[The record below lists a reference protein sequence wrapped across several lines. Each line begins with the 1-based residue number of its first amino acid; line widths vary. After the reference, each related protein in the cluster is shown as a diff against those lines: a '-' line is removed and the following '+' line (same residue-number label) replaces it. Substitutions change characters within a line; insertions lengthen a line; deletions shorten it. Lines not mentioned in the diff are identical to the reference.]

1 MGKVALASI
10 MGLFRAIR
18 QRLSHRAGSG
28 GWGRRQHPTMQL
40 GYVIPVSIEVHDAM
54 RKLQLALLKEHGSR
68 VRIEG
73 IPHITLK
80 QGFEIKEVE
89 PFERYLDVLVS
100 ETAPFDVHVRD
111 VGLFEEGIVFLGVV
125 ETPPLVA
132 LRKRI
137 VGDLATRLGIAPSPL
152 EGDRYRFHVTLA
164 QGLEPSSLRR
174 ARRELQETSPDFRF
188 RCDTVGLLL
197 HTGREWISYKSAKL
211 AHRDPSTQSKL
222 QGG

>member
-1 MGKVALASI
+1 
-10 MGLFRAIR
+10 
-18 QRLSHRAGSG
+18 
-28 GWGRRQHPTMQL
+28 MQL
-40 GYVIPVSIEVHDAM
+40 GYVIPVSIEMHDAM
-54 RKLQLALLKEHGSR
+54 RKLQLRLLKEHGSG

-80 QGFEIKEVE
+80 QAFEIEEVE
-89 PFERYLDVLVS
+89 PFERHLETLVS

-111 VGLFEEGIVFLGVV
+111 AGLFEEGIVFLGVV

-137 VGDLATRLGIAPSPL
+137 VGDLATRLGIAPNPL

-164 QGLEPSSLRR
+164 EGLEPSSLRR
-174 ARRELQETSPDFRF
+174 ARKDLQETSPDFRF

-197 HTGREWISYKSAKL
+197 HTGREWISYKSSKFL
-211 AHRDPSTQSKL
+211 HRDPSAQSKL
-222 QGG
+222 QGREG

>member
-1 MGKVALASI
+1 MGKVALAST
-10 MGLFRAIR
+10 MGLFTAIR
-18 QRLSHRAGSG
+18 QRLSDRIGSG
-28 GWGRRQHPTMQL
+28 AWGRRRHPTMQL
-40 GYVIPVSIEVHDAM
+40 GYAIPVSIEMHEAM
-54 RKLQLALLKEHGSR
+54 RKLQLRLLKEHGSR

-80 QGFEIKEVE
+80 QAFEIREVE
-89 PFERYLDVLVS
+89 PFERHFDTLVS

-111 VGLFEEGIVFLGVV
+111 AGAFEEGIVFLGVV

-137 VGDLATRLGIAPSPL
+137 VGDLATGLGVAPNPL

-164 QGLEPSSLRR
+164 EGLDPSSLRR
-174 ARRELQETSPDFRF
+174 ARKELEETSPDFRF

-211 AHRDPSTQSKL
+211 AHRDPCAQSKL

>member
-1 MGKVALASI
+1 
-10 MGLFRAIR
+10 MGLFSAIR
-18 QRLSHRAGSG
+18 QHLSDRTRSG
-28 GWGRRQHPTMQL
+28 AWGRRQHPTMQL
-40 GYVIPVSIEVHDAM
+40 GYVIPVSIEMHDAM
-54 RKLQLALLKEHGSR
+54 RKLQLRLLKEHGSR

-80 QGFEIKEVE
+80 QAFEIEEVE
-89 PFERYLDVLVS
+89 PFERHLETLVS

-111 VGLFEEGIVFLGVV
+111 AGLFEEGIVFLGVV

-137 VGDLATRLGIAPSPL
+137 VRDLATGLGISPNPL

-164 QGLEPSSLRR
+164 EGLEPSSLRR
-174 ARRELQETSPDFRF
+174 ARKDLQETSPDFRF

-197 HTGREWISYKSAKL
+197 HTGREWISYKSSKL
-211 AHRDPSTQSKL
+211 LHRDPSEQSKF
-222 QGG
+222 QGREG